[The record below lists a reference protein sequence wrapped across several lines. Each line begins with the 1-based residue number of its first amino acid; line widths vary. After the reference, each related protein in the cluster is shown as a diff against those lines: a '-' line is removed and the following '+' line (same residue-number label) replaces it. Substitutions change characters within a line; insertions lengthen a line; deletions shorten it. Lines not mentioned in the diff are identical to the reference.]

1 MIVLSVNKNVD
12 RASDALSQ
20 KHSLSLED
28 RRSLELTGILD
39 VLGFDEC
46 SVVMKTSLGIL
57 SVEGEGL
64 HIKHMSVDKGEI
76 SLDGKIDRLF
86 YLDRPMK
93 KSGLFG
99 KRSE

>member
-1 MIVLSVNKNVD
+1 MIALIVSKNVD
-12 RASDALSQ
+12 RASDVPSE

-39 VLGFDEC
+39 VLGFDES

-86 YLDRPMK
+86 YLDRPVR